1 MKAALFEMES
11 WMGTEE
17 YIFEGAS
24 ASEMLSKFENVQDL
38 GCLVRMGSRE
48 ERSAAGKKAIR
59 DLEALLDKH
68 YSGELTDADLLSLDI
83 KISIGA
89 IKCSAIVEGEEA
101 IADLRTA
108 HPKAKSR

>member
-11 WMGTEE
+11 WLGNEE
-17 YIFEGAS
+17 YIFEGDS

-38 GCLVRMGSRE
+38 GCLVRMGRRE
-48 ERSAAGKKAIR
+48 ERSAAGKKAIN

-68 YSGELTDADLLSLDI
+68 YAGELTDADLLSLDI

-89 IKCSAIVEGEEA
+89 IKCLAIVEGEDA
-101 IADLRTA
+101 IADLRSA
-108 HPKAKSR
+108 HPKAR